1 MAWHLSPT
9 LPIHLILLWVTFFFV
24 SLDEKILKGKCFA
37 NVEEVKQT
45 KMTEALKGIKIGEF
59 ENCFKQ
65 WKKHLDRC
73 IASNR
78 EYFEG
83 DWSLKL

>member
-1 MAWHLSPT
+1 MAPFPHPHYSPD
-9 LPIHLILLWVTFFFV
+9 LAVSDFFFV

-65 WKKHLDRC
+65 WKKTSR
-73 IASNR
+73 
-78 EYFEG
+78 
-83 DWSLKL
+83 